1 MRLKSSSIIIV
12 LLLVIVALLAYNT
25 FLHKGKFPK
34 SETAQVNSS
43 VSAQTETETETQTKP
58 QVTETSQ
65 QQSIEELTNEKVV
78 VPYVKEHGK
87 LPDYYISKREAKS
100 QGWNPSQGN
109 LCEVLPGR
117 AIGGDV
123 FTNRERSLPTQSGR
137 VWYEADLNFNCG
149 NRNSDRLLFSNDGL
163 VYVTHNHY
171 KTFEQQ

>member
-1 MRLKSSSIIIV
+1 MRPKSSSVIIV

-25 FLHKGKFPK
+25 FSHKGNTSK

-43 VSAQTETETETQTKP
+43 VSAQTETQTKP
-58 QVTETSQ
+58 QVAEASQ

-87 LPDYYISKREAKS
+87 LPDCYITKREAKS

-109 LCEVLPGR
+109 LCDVLPGR